1 VSGHQRDTER
11 SMEQPVVVGVDGS
24 EHSRWALHWA
34 AEEAAR
40 RGSQLRVMY
49 GQITAPEYV
58 PSWYQANS
66 ASLSPAEAVVEDAV
80 ATSQRQEPE
89 IDVHGEVVEWPPA
102 MVLTSASRSAQMLVV
117 GARGLGGFKELLL
130 GSVSDQCLQYAHCPV
145 VVVHSA
151 VTTRPRPIR
160 KPQIVVGIDGSLGS
174 TRGLRWALEEAQ
186 VRGASVKAIVA
197 WQYDPL
203 TALVMGPAHGHETI
217 AREVAN
223 AAIDHAQRLAP
234 QVSFTAEVCFDAT
247 VPALLDASLG
257 ADLLVVGSRGH
268 GGFQDALLGS
278 VAHQCARHAV
288 CEVVVVRPYPS
299 EERTARESRSERRTE
314 HRTKAGYVPTPPSPA
329 AVT

>member
-1 VSGHQRDTER
+1 MPRHQRDTER
-11 SMEQPVVVGVDGS
+11 QQAVVVGVDGS
-24 EHSRWALHWA
+24 AHSQWALHWA
-34 AEEAAR
+34 VEEAGR
-40 RGSQLRVMY
+40 RGCQLRVMY
-49 GQITAPEYV
+49 GQITAPEHV
-58 PSWYQANS
+58 PTWYRPNS
-66 ASLSPAEAVVEDAV
+66 SSLSPAEAVVEDAV
-80 ATSQRQEPE
+80 GRAQRQDPK
-89 IDVHGEVVEWPPA
+89 IDVHGEVVAWPPA